1 MVIIQP
7 FGLELY
13 GTALSHELK
22 TVCLP
27 NMLMQCLCHRT
38 QTDRMNSRSS
48 HSVTV
53 SQYCKCQI
61 RRWGTGIR
69 APVISFL
76 VVTQKEHFQLFG

>member
-7 FGLELY
+7 FGLEQN

-27 NMLMQCLCHRT
+27 NMLMQCLFHRT

-61 RRWGTGIR
+61 RCWGTGIK
-69 APVISFL
+69 APVISL
-76 VVTQKEHFQLFG
+76 LMATRSKEHVQLF